1 MFIGLGFL
9 AILLLVGIAAVIALA
24 IRHSS
29 RSGLRAPS
37 GAVTATRGAAE
48 RPAAHTPSG
57 RSTRPVRPPPG
68 DAHLADDLD
77 RWVLA
82 GLLDP
87 TQAAAIAAHERS
99 FHGVTPSRTAWAP
112 PTPPV
117 PVAARRRIPVV
128 AEALGYIGG
137 ILGTIGVTLL
147 VQRSWADVGSPA
159 HAALAGVATVLLVVA
174 GALVHERRD
183 PALARLRWTLWL
195 AATATAAVFG
205 WVRADELI
213 DVTSGE
219 LEALTIAAVTGALAL
234 VLWWNRT
241 RPLQQ
246 VVALAAVL
254 VAAGSLTGE
263 LADGMATGVV
273 VGLGGA
279 LMLAAGIALL
289 TSIPALT
296 TGVGAAGAMVGAFV
310 IASEREGVGLPIA
323 CLVAATMLA
332 LAITARP
339 VSRDDQRVVLTV
351 FGIITLVQAAPQTIA
366 WFARAAGVAP
376 RLSLRRVHPGPFT
389 ISRRPPPPHTT
400 ACPPPPPGAATGTV
414 VWLLG
419 LVAVATAV
427 QRKVRG
433 AIALEVIGGLVMLV
447 GAAVTGAQS
456 ESVATLAGTATAI
469 GFVGLGTRPGR
480 VLMSVAGSV
489 GLLAFVP
496 WSIAHFFPGEG
507 RAPLLILASGAVLV
521 GVAVLLT
528 RQGGRF
534 RSELTAKDDVDD
546 EVLRPEVGRP
556 GIGRSEAGRVDVDA
570 EEPAT
575 EGLVEPR

>member
-9 AILLLVGIAAVIALA
+9 VILLLGGIAAVIALA

-29 RSGLRAPS
+29 RPGLRAPS

-48 RPAAHTPSG
+48 RPSARTPSG
-57 RSTRPVRPPPG
+57 RSTRPVRLPSG
-68 DAHLADDLD
+68 DAHLADELD

-99 FHGVTPSRTAWAP
+99 LHGLTPPRPAWAP

-117 PVAARRRIPVV
+117 PVATRRRIPVV

-137 ILGTIGVTLL
+137 ILGAVGVTLL
-147 VQRSWADVGSPA
+147 VQRSWADIGSAA
-159 HAALAGVATVLLVVA
+159 HAAIAGVATVLLVVA
-174 GALVHERRD
+174 GTLVHERRD
-183 PALARLRWTLWL
+183 PALARLRGMLWL
-195 AATATAAVFG
+195 TATATAAVFG
-205 WVRADELI
+205 WVLADELI
-213 DVTSGE
+213 EVTSGE

-263 LADGMATGVV
+263 FAGGVTTGVV

-279 LMLAAGIALL
+279 LMVAIGIDLL

-339 VSRDDQRVVLTV
+339 VTRDDQRVVLTV

-366 WFARAAGVAP
+366 WFARDAGV
-376 RLSLRRVHPGPFT
+376 
-389 ISRRPPPPHTT
+389 
-400 ACPPPPPGAATGTV
+400 ATGTV

-534 RSELTAKDDVDD
+534 RTELTGGDD
-546 EVLRPEVGRP
+546 EVGRSEITRPEVRG
-556 GIGRSEAGRVDVDA
+556 SEARGVDVDA

>member
-9 AILLLVGIAAVIALA
+9 VILLLGGIAAVIALA

-37 GAVTATRGAAE
+37 GVVTATRGAAE
-48 RPAAHTPSG
+48 RPSARTSSG

-99 FHGVTPSRTAWAP
+99 LHGVTPSRTAWAP

-147 VQRSWADVGSPA
+147 VQRSWADVGSTA
-159 HAALAGVATVLLVVA
+159 HAAIAGVATVLLVVA

-183 PALARLRWTLWL
+183 PALARLRWMLWL
-195 AATATAAVFG
+195 TATATAAVFG
-205 WVRADELI
+205 WVLADELI
-213 DVTSGE
+213 EVTSGE

-263 LADGMATGVV
+263 FAGGVTTGVV

-366 WFARAAGVAP
+366 WFARDAGV
-376 RLSLRRVHPGPFT
+376 
-389 ISRRPPPPHTT
+389 
-400 ACPPPPPGAATGTV
+400 ATGTV